1 VQVTLFRCIPISAGV
16 RAVVL
21 RNPILF
27 LSLVTEWNSGD
38 RTLTIVWNSTSNANV
53 IFHYVTLQTPV
64 VFTENLNQAEWGTL
78 YYAMK
83 AVRDNNQLTFFLDY
97 SWSVQGDNV
106 TYQIA
111 ADVVSR
117 ANFTHNGVLN
127 GQQDPNSRV
136 ISTNL
141 AVFAISRDLGTIQ
154 TTQAPVVWTVG
165 ITTDPAINYTDL
177 SGTPVSRSLYYKTQ
191 YPGSNDESLASIDDC
206 TSFGRYYV

>member
-1 VQVTLFRCIPISAGV
+1 MSAEV

-21 RNPILF
+21 RSPFLL

-38 RTLTIVWNSTSNANV
+38 RSKAIVWNSTSNANV
-53 IFHYVTLQTPV
+53 IFHFVTLQTPA
-64 VFTENLNQAEWGTL
+64 VFTEITNQADWGTL

-111 ADVVSR
+111 SDAESR
-117 ANFTHNGVLN
+117 GNFTYNGVSN
-127 GQQDPNSRV
+127 GQQDRNSRA
-136 ISTNL
+136 INDHF

-165 ITTDPAINYTDL
+165 FTTDPAINYTDL
-177 SGTPVSRSLYYKTQ
+177 SDAPPVSRSLYYKTQ
-191 YPGSNDESLASIDDC
+191 YPGSNDESLASIDSN
-206 TSFGRYYV
+206 SFGRYYV